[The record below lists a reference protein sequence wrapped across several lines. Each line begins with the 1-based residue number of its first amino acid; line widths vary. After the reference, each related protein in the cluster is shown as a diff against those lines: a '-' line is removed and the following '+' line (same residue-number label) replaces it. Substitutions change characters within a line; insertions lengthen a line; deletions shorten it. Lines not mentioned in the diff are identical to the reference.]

1 MHLFFFLII
10 FIATYQNVFSQDEN
24 NSTYFKVE
32 GDSIYKKEI
41 DLNEVVIYNPVE
53 FLNNKERLDYFVL
66 KRKVLKVYPYAKMAS
81 ERLKKLNSRLDKI
94 KSKRKRKKYTRM
106 LEKFLQDELTVELKR
121 LTRTEGQILVK
132 LIYRETGSTAFSL
145 VRELRNG
152 FKAFTYNTIAKVFK
166 ISLKETYDPMT
177 VREDQFIEDILRN
190 SNL

>member
-10 FIATYQNVFSQDEN
+10 FMATCQNVFSQDEN

-152 FKAFTYNTIAKVFK
+152 FKAFTYNTIARVFK

>member
-152 FKAFTYNTIAKVFK
+152 FKAFTYNTIARVFK

>member
-32 GDSIYKKEI
+32 GDSLYKKEI
-41 DLNEVVIYNPVE
+41 DLNEVIIYNSVE
-53 FLNNKERLDYFVL
+53 FLNNEERLDYFVL
-66 KRKVLKVYPYAKMAS
+66 KRKVNKVYPYAKMAS
-81 ERLKKLNSRLDKI
+81 ERLKELNSRLDKI
-94 KSKRKRKKYTRM
+94 TSKRKRKKYTRM
-106 LEKFLQDELTVELKR
+106 LEKFLQDELTAELKR

-166 ISLKETYDPMT
+166 ISLKEKYDPFN

-190 SNL
+190 IDL

>member
-1 MHLFFFLII
+1 MRLFFFLII
-10 FIATYQNVFSQDEN
+10 FIAICQNVSSQEEN

-32 GDSIYKKEI
+32 GDSIYKREI

-53 FLNNKERLDYFVL
+53 FVNNKERLDYFVL
-66 KRKVLKVYPYAKMAS
+66 KRKVSKVYPYAKMAS

-94 KSKRKRKKYTRM
+94 TSKRKKKKYTRM
-106 LEKFLQDELTVELKR
+106 LEKFLQNELSAELRR

-132 LIYRETGSTAFSL
+132 LIYRETGLTAFSL
-145 VRELRNG
+145 VRELRSG

-166 ISLKETYDPMT
+166 ISLKEKYDPLN

-190 SNL
+190 TDL

>member
-106 LEKFLQDELTVELKR
+106 LEKFLQDELTAELRR

-166 ISLKETYDPMT
+166 ISLKEKYDPLN

-190 SNL
+190 IDL

>member
-1 MHLFFFLII
+1 MRLFFFLII
-10 FIATYQNVFSQDEN
+10 FIAICQNVFSQDEN

-66 KRKVLKVYPYAKMAS
+66 KRKVSKVYPYAKMAS

-106 LEKFLQDELTVELKR
+106 LEKFLQDELTAELRR

-132 LIYRETGSTAFSL
+132 LIHRETGSTAFSL

-166 ISLKETYDPMT
+166 ISLKEKYDPLN

-190 SNL
+190 LNL

>member
-24 NSTYFKVE
+24 NSTYFKFE

-66 KRKVLKVYPYAKMAS
+66 KRKVSKVYPYAKMAS

-106 LEKFLQDELTVELKR
+106 LEKFLQDELTAELRR

-166 ISLKETYDPMT
+166 ISLKEKYDPLN

-190 SNL
+190 IDL